1 MVFLAGYR
9 ELLNDTEEL
18 FGPPA
23 DSRSASQQL
32 KRIEVIADDESEIIE
47 AVRRMSDRYDF
58 VVTRYDDSWAVRG
71 K

>member
-1 MVFLAGYR
+1 MVFLVGYR

-18 FGPPA
+18 PGAAA

-58 VVTRYDDSWAVRG
+58 VVTRYDDSCAVRG
-71 K
+71 E